1 MSTSPY
7 IDYAPYFVAKDKGYF
22 DAFQIDAELTVGSGS
37 TAEILPL
44 LAAGHVTVAGISL
57 SAGFFNAVNT
67 GSSVVVLTPQA
78 TIPHTGRSPVGILV
92 TRAAFEAGLRSPVA
106 LKGKRVAIPG
116 PAGFAEYSTALALRS
131 VGLDITD
138 VELVNLPPPETAAA
152 LINGSIDAG
161 WVIEPFLTT
170 LQRDG
175 SIVALEDTWD
185 RGVQFGMV
193 AANGDFVRQE
203 PEAAARFLAAW
214 LRAARELEAGGWS
227 EPVTQQIIERYT
239 RLSGA
244 QISELARS
252 TTSTDG
258 AVDLA
263 SVQAIEWYFRER
275 GALRYT
281 GATDFEALYRRDVL
295 ERARHLLGQ

>member
-44 LAAGHVTVAGISL
+44 LAAGRVTVAGISL

-138 VELVNLPPPETAAA
+138 VELVNLPPPRDRC
-152 LINGSIDAG
+152 GPD
-161 WVIEPFLTT
+161 
-170 LQRDG
+170 QRQHR
-175 SIVALEDTWD
+175 
-185 RGVQFGMV
+185 RG
-193 AANGDFVRQE
+193 
-203 PEAAARFLAAW
+203 
-214 LRAARELEAGGWS
+214 
-227 EPVTQQIIERYT
+227 
-239 RLSGA
+239 
-244 QISELARS
+244 
-252 TTSTDG
+252 
-258 AVDLA
+258 
-263 SVQAIEWYFRER
+263 
-275 GALRYT
+275 
-281 GATDFEALYRRDVL
+281 
-295 ERARHLLGQ
+295 LGH